1 MEKYLPSIRKFIDE
15 ISEIYHQEKIN
26 GCFGIQS
33 YEAYNTAK
41 NECFYIFDF
50 EKNKVI
56 FQKGFDNFLGYNKNI
71 DLSFIFSCYHPED
84 KKIVHKLIKHVAQS
98 LPKKSFQ
105 LHANVLNIVYRFKKN
120 DGKYC
125 KILSQTVVCEVDPNG
140 KATKVLL
147 RYTDISF
154 MDSTPI
160 VKWNVDEK
168 YYCKKTIE
176 QDLIENSDLPLTKR
190 ESEIAF
196 LIAKHYTNAEI
207 AEQLFISKGTVEA
220 HRKNI
225 FKKTNSHCKENLI
238 LFLKNNGA
246 I

>member
-1 MEKYLPSIRKFIDE
+1 MEKILPSIRKFIDE
-15 ISEIYHQEKIN
+15 ISEIYHREDIKGNI
-26 GCFGIQS
+26 GTES
-33 YEAYNTAK
+33 YDIYSPAK
-41 NECFYIFDF
+41 NECIYVFDLK
-50 EKNKVI
+50 KNEI
-56 FQKGFDNFLGYNKNI
+56 IYQKGFDDFLGYNKEL
-71 DLSFIFSCYHPED
+71 DLSLIFSCYHPAD
-84 KKIVHKLIKHVAQS
+84 KKIVNKLIRHVVRDF
-98 LPKKSFQ
+98 PKKSFH
-105 LHANVLNIVYRFKKN
+105 LHANVLNIAYRFKKK

-125 KILSQTVVCEVDPNG
+125 KILSQTVISEIDPKG

-160 VKWNVDEK
+160 VKWDVDEK
-168 YYCKKTIE
+168 YYCKKTIQ

-196 LIAKHYTNAEI
+196 LIAKHYTNTEI

-220 HRKNI
+220 HRKKI